1 MTAGSST
8 GDPAARLA
16 PRRCELCLLP
26 ESMPGLDLDEKGICR
41 FCREAPPPEAARAE
55 RAALR
60 AEMETTI
67 AARRGARPYE
77 AIVAYSGGK
86 DSSYTL
92 KLLVEE
98 YGLRCLAVT
107 VDNGFLGA
115 GTLGNCKAVCGALGV
130 DHMVFTPSRQFTEA
144 LYRKSAEDESLHSAA
159 AVKRASSICSSC
171 IAMIN
176 THMLQ
181 QALQWGAPIVAGGY
195 IGGQVPRD
203 GAVMSVRPGQQA
215 RIRSK
220 LVERFAAALGEK
232 VRSYFELPASPAD
245 DAREITV
252 INPMLGL
259 VVTEDE
265 IIGAISALGWT
276 RPVDTGVTSTNC
288 RLNDLGVFIHTRR
301 HGFHPYALEIAEQ
314 LRAGTMSRSEAEDKL
329 ARLPERDDVAKIARQ
344 IGLEDNVY

>member
-1 MTAGSST
+1 
-8 GDPAARLA
+8 
-16 PRRCELCLLP
+16 
-26 ESMPGLDLDEKGICR
+26 MPGLDIDAKGVCR
-41 FCREAPPPEAARAE
+41 FCREAPPMEAARKE

-60 AEMETTI
+60 AEMEATI

-92 KLLVEE
+92 KLLVEQ

-107 VDNGFLGA
+107 VDNGFLGS
-115 GTLGNCKAVCGALGV
+115 GTLDNCRAVCGALGV
-130 DHMVFTPSRQFTEA
+130 DHMVFAPSRRFTEA

-171 IAMIN
+171 ITVIN

-220 LVERFAAALGEK
+220 LVERFAAALGEDAK
-232 VRSYFELPASPAD
+232 PYFELPPAAGGE
-245 DAREITV
+245 DAREVTV

-259 VVTEDE
+259 VVTEEE
-265 IIGAISALGWT
+265 IIRAISALGWT
-276 RPVDTGVTSTNC
+276 RPKDTGVTSTNC

-314 LRAGTMSRSEAEDKL
+314 LRAGTMSRAEAEEKL
-329 ARLPERDDVAKIARQ
+329 SRLPERAEVTWIAER
-344 IGLEDNVY
+344 IGLDDNGY